1 MALWN
6 DPTFWG
12 WMTMLFYAL
21 HYPLTSIGHGLND
34 SQDTKTAVKF
44 IILTNLQNST
54 FMLQPRPWV
63 GILSQMT

>member
-1 MALWN
+1 MEWSYFLGLDDHVVLCTTLSANFQL
-6 DPTFWG
+6 
-12 WMTMLFYAL
+12 
-21 HYPLTSIGHGLND
+21 GHGLND